1 MNIIDFIAPF
11 LFGIFL
17 LMTLGIGIY
26 VVKLS
31 ETIDKQAAQMRSLFG
46 LIDQTKAETEAA
58 INSFN
63 PTREKVHNHNT
74 RIDSIE
80 FELKGIR
87 EKMTALKTKK

>member
-1 MNIIDFIAPF
+1 MNIIDFVAPF

-17 LMTLGIGIY
+17 LMAMGIGIY

-58 INSFN
+58 INSFS
-63 PTREKVHNHNT
+63 PTRDKVHSHNT
-74 RIDSIE
+74 RLDSIE

-87 EKMTALKTKK
+87 EKMNTVTPKK